1 MRSKNRLLVGIFA
14 VLVLA
19 LGTFPFPQ
27 SISGGGVVP
36 VGNEAAGDSELVVA
50 LRLFTA
56 AEEKRF
62 ENDKKTQELLQGML
76 KAQQEETEAT
86 KRCEVY
92 LQIVAR
98 NNQKIYEGLMGSGAV
113 PQEGVSISAP
123 ENGQVFPTDV
133 SIKLDPA
140 NITERYKAIQI
151 DNHKIAIGDT
161 FGNEFLWQYDPIGD
175 KLELRYLL
183 YKDKGTSGLVVCNLD
198 QERGYVQVPDGVGIM
213 TPKFPVPH
221 IHKSP

>member
-1 MRSKNRLLVGIFA
+1 MRSKNWLLLGILA
-14 VLVLA
+14 ALVFVA
-19 LGTFPFPQ
+19 FPFSQP
-27 SISGGGVVP
+27 ISGGGIVP
-36 VGNEAAGDSELVVA
+36 VGNEATEDSELVVA

-76 KAQQEETEAT
+76 KAQQEQTEAA

-113 PQEGVSISAP
+113 PQEGVSVPTP
-123 ENGQVFPTDV
+123 ENGQVFPTGV

-198 QERGYVQVPDGVGIM
+198 QERGCVQVPDGVGIM